1 MMFEKTFLQDDVIR
15 YSLKGFEGEVK
26 KLHHD
31 KDKNLEHIEV
41 YVNKSENPKVIEGSR
56 HFIWRKN
63 FQYVEII
70 PNDNVNLNY
79 THYDDIK
86 KLDDILQEKLI
97 ANFREYQINKA
108 LDSKDQALF
117 NKLVGADEK

>member
-1 MMFEKTFLQDDVIR
+1 MFEKTFLQDDVIR

-97 ANFREYQINKA
+97 SNFREYQINKA

>member
-1 MMFEKTFLQDDVIR
+1 MFEKTFLQDDVVR

-70 PNDNVNLNY
+70 PNDNVSLNY

-108 LDSKDQALF
+108 LDNKDRALF
-117 NKLVGADEK
+117 NKLVGAEEK

>member
-1 MMFEKTFLQDDVIR
+1 MYEKTFLQDDVIR

-41 YVNKSENPKVIEGSR
+41 YVNKSDNPKVIEGSR

-63 FQYVEII
+63 FQYVEIL
-70 PNDNVNLNY
+70 PNDHVSLNWS
-79 THYDDIK
+79 HHDDIS
-86 KLDDILQEKLI
+86 KLMDSLQEKII

-108 LDSKDQALF
+108 LDSKDKELF
-117 NKLVGADEK
+117 IKLTGAEEL

>member
-1 MMFEKTFLQDDVIR
+1 MYERQFLQEDVIR
-15 YSLKGFEGEVK
+15 YSLKGFEGEIL

-31 KDKNLEHIEV
+31 KEKNLEHIEV
-41 YVNKSENPKVIEGSR
+41 YVNKSDNPKVIEGSR

-70 PNDNVNLNY
+70 PNDHVSLNWS
-79 THYDDIK
+79 HHDDIS
-86 KLDDILQEKLI
+86 KLMDSLQEKII

-108 LDSKDQALF
+108 LDSKDKELF
-117 NKLVGADEK
+117 IKLTGAEGL